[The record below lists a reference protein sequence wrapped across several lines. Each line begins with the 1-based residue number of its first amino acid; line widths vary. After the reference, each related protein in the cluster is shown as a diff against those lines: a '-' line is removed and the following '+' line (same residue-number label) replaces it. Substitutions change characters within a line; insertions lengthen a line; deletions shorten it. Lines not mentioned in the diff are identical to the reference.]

1 MHLRVYSIFI
11 HKGDMMKDALSS
23 LIYAMLYSSELLKYV
38 WVIVDIIPIIIILF
52 AIFIIWRRKMRKNKK
67 IIGIAICAALLS
79 VLLFSA
85 YKNCRWMWTPEY
97 VAANEGLFYV
107 IFYGNDGHKDFYVSD
122 ESVLCPLNA
131 DEKKDLK
138 DSHLIGVYRGTVY
151 KILNP
156 GNAVVKVT
164 SYRRSGSEGNIG
176 VSEIEY
182 FLVDIDEEKN
192 LTYQRFKSLSPLFLN
207 DRITSRSMEIEKDGK
222 SVTVSFGD
230 EDDIRDRYELVFGNT
245 FLCDEDVDL
254 ESMYKVTL
262 NQNYCK
268 EFYISDEGNIYG
280 KGLSIS
286 FEDYCLPENS
296 AENSVCNR
304 DEIMV
309 FIPDERSKTKDF
321 IDSIIEKYNEN
332 ADEQQQ

>member
-1 MHLRVYSIFI
+1 
-11 HKGDMMKDALSS
+11 MKEALISF
-23 LIYAMLYSSELLKYV
+23 IYAMLYSPELLKCV
-38 WVIVDIIPIIIILF
+38 WVTVYLIPII
-52 AIFIIWRRKMRKNKK
+52 FIIFGLFVIWRKKMRKDRK
-67 IIGIAICAALLS
+67 ITGIAICAVLLS
-79 VLLFSA
+79 VLLSSA

-156 GNAVVKVT
+156 GNTVVKVT
-164 SYRRSGSEGNIG
+164 GSRRSGSEGNEG

-182 FLVDIDEEKN
+182 FLVHVDEEKN
-192 LTYQRFKSLSPLFLN
+192 LTYQRIESLPPLFLN
-207 DRITSRSMEIEKDGK
+207 DRITSRIMDVEKEGK
-222 SVTVSFGD
+222 CVTVSFGD
-230 EDDIRDRYELVFGNT
+230 ENDIRDKYELVFGKT
-245 FLCDEDVDL
+245 YLCDEDVDL

-268 EFYISDEGNIYG
+268 EFYISDEGNLYG

-286 FEDYCLPENS
+286 FKDYCFPENGT
-296 AENSVCNR
+296 ENSVYNN

-309 FIPDERSKTKDF
+309 FIPDERSKTEDF
-321 IDSIIEKYNEN
+321 TDSIIEKYKEN